1 MNAPINTLAEQAN
14 RRVEGVI
21 RSSQLAAHQAVDH
34 LADGAEHLAA
44 RTDRMAQRGA
54 DVLRDGADQL
64 RERARHAADSTLV
77 HIRQEP
83 LKAVLIAGAIGAAL
97 GALFTLLGSMRR

>member
-1 MNAPINTLAEQAN
+1 MNSPAHTMVEPAHP
-14 RRVEGVI
+14 RVEGVI
-21 RSSQLAAHQAVDH
+21 RSTQLAAHQAVDH

-44 RTDRMAQRGA
+44 HTDRLAQRGA
-54 DVLRDGADQL
+54 GALRDGAEQL

-97 GALFTLLGSMRR
+97 GALLTLLGRVRG